1 MLKLIHQEVLG
12 GFMVLYF
19 NPYLRKLETDI
30 LKSEYID
37 LIDPILIKEFKK
49 AINSITPEYWQE
61 IAFLFKNNINYVYS
75 IDEQMVFTIIATKM
89 GIEFL
94 SKDPEYCGE
103 LISILALLKK
113 SPLNYVKYTKLL
125 LSEPLYSCIVNIITK
140 SRTFSYHEFLEIIFS
155 RNLET
160 PEMSEESY
168 NTLIKSLYKIQEKV
182 YYIFILPE
190 DSLLTIFKKIESFM
204 KNTNQEQLQF
214 SKQSFS
220 TLSILLDIIKSNNEE
235 LINKAKE
242 DLLAIDQNNT
252 TSKKIIQEVLTYL
265 SKLNLSQN
273 IIRRRYHA

>member
-61 IAFLFKNNINYVYS
+61 IAVLFKNNINYVYS
-75 IDEQMVFTIIATKM
+75 IDEQMVFTIIATKI

-190 DSLLTIFKKIESFM
+190 DSLLTIFKKIEVFM
-204 KNTNQEQLQF
+204 KNANQEQLQF

>member
-61 IAFLFKNNINYVYS
+61 IAVLFKNNINYVYS
-75 IDEQMVFTIIATKM
+75 IDEQMVFTIITTKM

-204 KNTNQEQLQF
+204 KNANQEQLQF
-214 SKQSFS
+214 SKQSFK
-220 TLSILLDIIKSNNEE
+220 TLSILLDITKSNNDE
-235 LINKAKE
+235 LINKTKE
-242 DLLAIDQNNT
+242 DLLVIDQNNNT
-252 TSKKIIQEVLTYL
+252 TKQIIQDSLIYL
-265 SKLNLSQN
+265 SKLNLSN
-273 IIRRRYHA
+273 NFTRRRYHA

>member
-204 KNTNQEQLQF
+204 KNANQEQLQF

-252 TSKKIIQEVLTYL
+252 TLKKIIQEVLTYL

>member
-1 MLKLIHQEVLG
+1 
-12 GFMVLYF
+12 MVLYF

-190 DSLLTIFKKIESFM
+190 DSLLTILKKIEVFM
-204 KNTNQEQLQF
+204 KNANQEQLQF

>member
-155 RNLET
+155 RNLDT

-204 KNTNQEQLQF
+204 KNANQEQLQF

-273 IIRRRYHA
+273 IIWRRYHA

>member
-190 DSLLTIFKKIESFM
+190 DSLLTIFQKIESFM

>member
-190 DSLLTIFKKIESFM
+190 DSLLTIFKKIEVFM
-204 KNTNQEQLQF
+204 KNANQEQLQF

>member
-1 MLKLIHQEVLG
+1 
-12 GFMVLYF
+12 MVLYF

-75 IDEQMVFTIIATKM
+75 IDEQMVFTIVATKM

-113 SPLNYVKYTKLL
+113 SPLNYVKYTKLF
-125 LSEPLYSCIVNIITK
+125 LSEPLYSCIINVITK
-140 SRTFSYHEFLEIIFS
+140 SRIFSYHEFLEMIFN

-160 PEMSEESY
+160 PEMGEESY
-168 NTLIKSLYKIQEKV
+168 NTLIKSLYKIQEKI

-190 DSLLTIFKKIESFM
+190 DSLLTIYQKLESFM
-204 KNTNQEQLQF
+204 KNANQGQLQF
-214 SKQSFS
+214 PKQTFNI
-220 TLSILLDIIKSNNEE
+220 LSIILDIIKSNNEE
-235 LINKAKE
+235 LINKTKE
-242 DLLAIDQNNT
+242 DLLAIDENNT
-252 TSKKIIQEVLTYL
+252 TSKKIVQEVLTYL

-273 IIRRRYHA
+273 NTRRRYHA

>member
-204 KNTNQEQLQF
+204 KNANQEQLQF

>member
-61 IAFLFKNNINYVYS
+61 IAVLFKNNINYVYS

-190 DSLLTIFKKIESFM
+190 DSLLTIFKKIGSFM
-204 KNTNQEQLQF
+204 KNANQEQLQF

>member
-37 LIDPILIKEFKK
+37 IIDPILIKEFKK
-49 AINSITPEYWQE
+49 AINSITSEYWQE

-190 DSLLTIFKKIESFM
+190 DSLLTIFKKIGSFM
-204 KNTNQEQLQF
+204 KNANQEQLQF

>member
-265 SKLNLSQN
+265 SKFNLSQN

>member
-37 LIDPILIKEFKK
+37 LIAPILIKEFKK

-61 IAFLFKNNINYVYS
+61 IAVLFKNNINYVYS

-190 DSLLTIFKKIESFM
+190 DSLLTIFKKIVSFM
-204 KNTNQEQLQF
+204 KNANQEQLQF

>member
-190 DSLLTIFKKIESFM
+190 DSLLTIFKKIEVFM
-204 KNTNQEQLQF
+204 KNANQEQLQF
-214 SKQSFS
+214 SKQSFK
-220 TLSILLDIIKSNNEE
+220 TLSILLNITKSNNDE
-235 LINKAKE
+235 LINKTKE
-242 DLLAIDQNNT
+242 DLLVIDQNNNT
-252 TSKKIIQEVLTYL
+252 TKQIIQDSLIYL
-265 SKLNLSQN
+265 SKLNLSN
-273 IIRRRYHA
+273 NFTRRRYHA

>member
-61 IAFLFKNNINYVYS
+61 IAILFKNNINYVYS

-190 DSLLTIFKKIESFM
+190 DSLLTIFKKIEVFM
-204 KNTNQEQLQF
+204 KNANQEQLQF

>member
-1 MLKLIHQEVLG
+1 
-12 GFMVLYF
+12 MVLYF